1 MSDFNT
7 HKWLKK
13 QYLAEANLT
22 EEKLPYIP
30 PDAFWAIYNILKSE
44 VPEIQSEYG
53 TASYFG
59 MQMREKLDMYR
70 PGEEILMG
78 LKEAPESTLNLSQA
92 DMDKLHKDGKLEIDG
107 HKILYKIKEN
117 LNEEMATYKVEVV
130 LAADEGGPDSSED
143 VEVKVDSSLKGD
155 KLNSAIR
162 NAVYDKGYTRRS
174 IYKINYKK

>member
-13 QYLAEANLT
+13 QYLQEAGLNESKAT
-22 EEKLPYIP
+22 EAAKAMN
-30 PDAFWAIYNILKSE
+30 DAIASVDESLSYSDFALAIASILKD
-44 VPEIQSEYG
+44 EYG
-53 TASYFG
+53 SHNFNPFMKVLHAELG
-59 MQMREKLDMYR
+59 M
-70 PGEEILMG
+70 EE
-78 LKEAPESTLNLSQA
+78 S
-92 DMDKLHKDGKLEIDG
+92 
-107 HKILYKIKEN
+107 
-117 LNEEMATYKVEVV
+117 LNEAEKMTSYKVEVV

-155 KLNSAIR
+155 ELNSAIR